1 MDDKWIE
8 SIRDSLMEY
17 EATPPDG
24 LLESVQD
31 EIRLRRRWRIW
42 IFGAIASCIAIVVC
56 ISLTLLPDMRE
67 GEDALVAEEVALA
80 EQTAAIQESVNG
92 EAASI
97 MEQQNPEATAQPEP
111 IYSHDDTPEYIEDMP
126 HEKVEPS
133 RRPNRIDDDLYA
145 EYASTIEAVDPHR
158 SVQSPISVGISSSAN
173 GLCGMLGEDDLNRFR
188 PHASSAMPLTRMGGG
203 SLTNSPEENRPMPT
217 YVEVFDHRLP
227 VRFSVDFSWPVCHN
241 IAVATGLTYSYLK
254 SDIRYGYSDSRL
266 SKASQ
271 NLHFLGIPVN
281 LRYTPWRVGRL
292 DIYASAGFMAEKC
305 IAGDIRDDSSSDA
318 GYRYSGCDE
327 RPFQFSFNA
336 AVGLQYALAAG
347 CSVFIEPGVGI
358 YLNNGS
364 KLRTIYSE
372 RPVTFNVNVGFRF
385 GR

>member
-126 HEKVEPS
+126 HEKAEPS

>member
-31 EIRLRRRWRIW
+31 EIRLRRRGRIW
-42 IFGAIASCIAIVVC
+42 IFGAIAACIAIVVC
-56 ISLTLLPDMRE
+56 ISLALLPDMRE
-67 GEDALVAEEVALA
+67 GEDALVAEEVASA
-80 EQTAAIQESVNG
+80 ERTAAIQESVNG

-97 MEQQNPEATAQPEP
+97 MEQQTPEATAQPEP
-111 IYSHDDTPEYIEDMP
+111 IYGNDDTPEYIEDMP
-126 HEKVEPS
+126 HEKAEPS
-133 RRPNRIDDDLYA
+133 RIPNRIDDDLYA
-145 EYASTIEAVDPHR
+145 EYASTIEAVEPHR
-158 SVQSPISVGISSSAN
+158 SAQSPISVGISSSAN

-188 PHASSAMPLTRMGGG
+188 PHASSVMPLTRMGGG

-241 IAVATGLTYSYLK
+241 IAVSTGLTYSYLK

-281 LRYTPWRVGRL
+281 LRYTPWSVGRL

-336 AVGLQYALAAG
+336 AAGLQYALAAG

>member
-31 EIRLRRRWRIW
+31 EMRLRRRGRIW
-42 IFGAIASCIAIVVC
+42 IFGAIAACIAIVVC
-56 ISLTLLPDMRE
+56 ISLALLPDMRE
-67 GEDALVAEEVALA
+67 GADALVAEEVALA
-80 EQTAAIQESVNG
+80 ERTAAIQESVNG

-126 HEKVEPS
+126 HEKAEPS
-133 RRPNRIDDDLYA
+133 CRPNRIDDDLYA
-145 EYASTIEAVDPHR
+145 EYVSTIEAVEPHR
-158 SVQSPISVGISSSAN
+158 SAQSPISVGISSSAN
-173 GLCGMLGEDDLNRFR
+173 GLGGMLGEDDLNRFR
-188 PHASSAMPLTRMGGG
+188 PQASSAMPLTRMGGG

-281 LRYTPWRVGRL
+281 LRYTPWSVGRL

-336 AVGLQYALAAG
+336 AAGLQYTLAAG